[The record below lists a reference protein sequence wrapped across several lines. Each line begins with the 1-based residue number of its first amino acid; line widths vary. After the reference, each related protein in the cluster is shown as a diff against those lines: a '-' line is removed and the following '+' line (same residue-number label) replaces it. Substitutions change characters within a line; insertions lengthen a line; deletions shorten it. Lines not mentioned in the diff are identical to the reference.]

1 MDHEKQYRIFEM
13 IGRVLGILTGV
24 GFVYVL
30 VRTLEVIFKVRLF

>member
-1 MDHEKQYRIFEM
+1 VKCETEYKIFEM
-13 IGRVLGILTGV
+13 IGRVLGILTGA